1 MKLSIFGNRFTRDSG
16 IVALMDD
23 LGSAAIENPDMI
35 MMGGGNPGRLPEAE
49 AIFQRRLEH
58 VMADPQLR
66 HELFGLYQAPQ
77 GNRDFCEQV
86 AALLKQQF
94 GWPLG
99 AKNIAVSN
107 GSQSAFFILFNMF
120 AGKMPDG
127 SSRSIHLPLTPEYLG
142 YADSGLSENF
152 FSATRPEIEI
162 LDDHMF
168 KYHVDFSR
176 LNISEQTGALC
187 ASRPTNPTGNVLT
200 DEEVAHLDSMARQL
214 DIPLILDN
222 AYGLPFPNILFTDA
236 TPHWN
241 ENTIVVMSLSKL
253 GLPGVRTGIIVARED
268 IIRAYAT
275 ANGIVSLACGN
286 IGPAIAT
293 ELFRTGEI
301 LKLAQDHIPPFYLAR
316 ARKAVRR
323 FREKLAD
330 LPFHIHKPEGAFFL
344 WLWFE
349 DLPISSQELYQR
361 LKKRGALV
369 VPGHHCFFGLEED
382 WPHRHECIRV
392 SYVQNEESVR
402 RGIEIIADE
411 VRRVYSECD
420 RPAA

>member
-127 SSRSIHLPLTPEYLG
+127 SSRSIHLPLTPG
-142 YADSGLSENF
+142 IPGLCRQWFERKFF
-152 FSATRPEIEI
+152 FSDPSGNRNTR
-162 LDDHMF
+162 
-168 KYHVDFSR
+168 
-176 LNISEQTGALC
+176 
-187 ASRPTNPTGNVLT
+187 
-200 DEEVAHLDSMARQL
+200 
-214 DIPLILDN
+214 
-222 AYGLPFPNILFTDA
+222 
-236 TPHWN
+236 
-241 ENTIVVMSLSKL
+241 
-253 GLPGVRTGIIVARED
+253 
-268 IIRAYAT
+268 
-275 ANGIVSLACGN
+275 
-286 IGPAIAT
+286 
-293 ELFRTGEI
+293 
-301 LKLAQDHIPPFYLAR
+301 
-316 ARKAVRR
+316 
-323 FREKLAD
+323 
-330 LPFHIHKPEGAFFL
+330 
-344 WLWFE
+344 
-349 DLPISSQELYQR
+349 
-361 LKKRGALV
+361 
-369 VPGHHCFFGLEED
+369 
-382 WPHRHECIRV
+382 
-392 SYVQNEESVR
+392 
-402 RGIEIIADE
+402 
-411 VRRVYSECD
+411 
-420 RPAA
+420 